1 VNKLSLKMK
10 LGAGFGALL
19 LIVALLGVVGY
30 ESAVTAAEVSG
41 QVERQVEKKEMTLTV
56 DLSVDTQLRSLRGFL
71 LTGNEEHLK
80 SGEAAQVTFRETM
93 DRLEAL
99 LETEE
104 GKKKLAAI
112 RQLFGEYRPIMDHA
126 IELRRAGKAKE
137 AVDLIF
143 APEADAKRNELLT
156 SSAALVE
163 LIGKIKRTAQ
173 EEQQASEAKTKNL
186 MLGLGCLGLLVG
198 CATAVLIVRS
208 ITGPISRM
216 VAVIQEIANKNLTIA
231 DLKITS
237 EDEIGRAGIAL
248 NAMKNNLHEMVQ
260 SMRGT
265 AEQVAASSSELS
277 ATSQQITA
285 NSEET
290 TAQAKVV
297 SEAGEQVNT
306 NLQTL
311 ASGAEEM
318 NSTIGEIA
326 KNATEA
332 ARVAGEAVNQTVSRL
347 GDSSVEIGKVIEVI
361 TSIAQQTNLLALNA
375 TIEAARA
382 GEAGKGFAVVAN
394 EVKELAKQTAKA
406 TEEIKQKIGVIRE
419 NTGGAVTAIGGI
431 KEVIEK
437 ISHISTEIATAV
449 EEQSATTSEM
459 ARNVTEAARGA
470 TTISDNIK
478 GVAEAA
484 QNTSTNVGEAQMAT
498 EHLAR
503 LANLAG
509 YIALTW
515 LALRIL
521 PAFRLLLFAI
531 ALMPMTLH
539 QAAGL
544 SWDSIAFAIGFLFC
558 ALVIRYSFPA
568 TMPLER
574 RDYAALLG
582 SAIVVSFCK
591 VDAVLLPLLLLIPV
605 TRFPSGSS
613 PIARTSKC
621 SGTNSRLAG

>member
-1 VNKLSLKMK
+1 MNKLSLKMK
-10 LGAGFGALL
+10 LGVGFGALL
-19 LIVALLGVVGY
+19 LIVALLGVIGY
-30 ESAVTAAEVSG
+30 ESAATAAEVSG
-41 QVERQVEKKEMTLTV
+41 EVERQVEKKEMTLTI
-56 DLSVDTQLRSLRGFL
+56 DMSVEKQLAELRAFL
-71 LTGNEEHLK
+71 LTGGEEHVN
-80 SGEAAQVTFRETM
+80 SGETAQVTFRETM
-93 DRLEAL
+93 DRLEPL
-99 LETEE
+99 LQMEQGNKTF
-104 GKKKLAAI
+104 AAI
-112 RQLFGEYRPIMDHA
+112 RQLYGEYRPIMDRA

-143 APEADAKRNELLT
+143 APEASAKRDELQT
-156 SSAALVE
+156 NAAALVE
-163 LIGKIKRTAQ
+163 MIEKLKTTAQ
-173 EEQQASEAKTKNL
+173 EKQRASEARTKSL
-186 MLGLGCLGLLVG
+186 MLGLGCLGLLIG
-198 CATAVLIVRS
+198 CITAVLTARS
-208 ITGPISRM
+208 ITGSIACM
-216 VAVIQEIANKNLTIA
+216 VAVIQEIANKNLTME
-231 DLKITS
+231 DMEITS

-248 NAMKNNLHEMVQ
+248 NEMKNSLHELIH

-265 AEQVAASSSELS
+265 AEQVAAASEELS

-297 SEAGEQVNT
+297 SEAGGQVNT

-332 ARVAGEAVNQTVSRL
+332 ARVAGEAVKAAESANQTVSRL
-347 GDSSVEIGKVIEVI
+347 GDSSAEIGKVIEVI

-419 NTGGAVTAIGGI
+419 NTGGAVAAIGGI
-431 KEVIEK
+431 KAVIEK
-437 ISHISTEIATAV
+437 ISHISTDIATAV

-470 TTISDNIK
+470 STISSNIQ

-484 QNTSTNVGEAQMAT
+484 QNTSTTVGEAQTAT

-503 LANLAG
+503 MASQ
-509 YIALTW
+509 
-515 LALRIL
+515 LREL
-521 PAFRLLLFAI
+521 VGRFKVNAESSTKQDEGPAMRA
-531 ALMPMTLH
+531 ARH
-539 QAAGL
+539 AAG
-544 SWDSIAFAIGFLFC
+544 
-558 ALVIRYSFPA
+558 
-568 TMPLER
+568 
-574 RDYAALLG
+574 
-582 SAIVVSFCK
+582 
-591 VDAVLLPLLLLIPV
+591 
-605 TRFPSGSS
+605 
-613 PIARTSKC
+613 AR
-621 SGTNSRLAG
+621 